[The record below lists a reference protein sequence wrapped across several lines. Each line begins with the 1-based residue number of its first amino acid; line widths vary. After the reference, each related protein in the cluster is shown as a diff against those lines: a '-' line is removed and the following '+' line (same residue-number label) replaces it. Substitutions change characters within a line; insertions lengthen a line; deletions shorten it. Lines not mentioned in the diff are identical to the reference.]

1 MGQVVDLERAAEE
14 VRGMVNPTHE
24 VSLLIFLP
32 ILAGTKDPRLEIRS
46 PERVLHGNF
55 KVDK

>member
-24 VSLLIFLP
+24 VISLPF
-32 ILAGTKDPRLEIRS
+32 LAGTKAPRLEIRS